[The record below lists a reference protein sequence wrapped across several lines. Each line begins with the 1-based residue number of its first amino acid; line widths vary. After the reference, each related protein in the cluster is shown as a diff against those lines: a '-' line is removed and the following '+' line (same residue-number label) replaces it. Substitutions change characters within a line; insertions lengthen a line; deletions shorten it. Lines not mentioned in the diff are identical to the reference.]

1 MISFETERKLA
12 EVLLKISYS
21 ERLAEES
28 RFVLSSHEA
37 FDPFSTFKAADRLG
51 IGCFSTT
58 ELLAILDK
66 NHFYCTN
73 EEAYLTIKQYDTN
86 QQGKLTIEEFFQLV
100 LPSTCSAL
108 RNIAQSR
115 KGVYCAE
122 VDHLFVKLLQSE
134 ITYHRVSEA
143 AKKTLVLQNDFS
155 ILECF
160 RSVDIRNK
168 GYIDRSGLMDFLRR
182 HKSVNEVDV
191 DSIFRRL
198 DNDGDDLL
206 TYEEFV
212 EDLMPSQVYG
222 AGSGQ
227 MGSSRSSG
235 RFDPQG
241 SFYQASSLR
250 TSSPIKQTASSI
262 NFTKMGYRTSP
273 VRTSTLQNSTFA
285 SSMRSSS
292 KSPRRGGSP
301 LKSLRKGL
309 KRPEDEVREK
319 SPVRNSTL
327 NVPSRTF
334 NQSSFSPQRKNS
346 PLRRSS
352 PVKKN
357 ESFLKSSRTNWI
369 KPSIRPNEAVVEETE
384 LVHWF
389 QEEIKICRDV
399 EKKKNELALRH
410 DFNLIDA
417 FRLFDKNDF
426 GSISLADF
434 EDTFKFF
441 NFSAPRDEIYLLLKH
456 YSLNGRLNFS
466 EFSELMSPKQI
477 EYARILRNR
486 SPNSTEYLDNLNLFS
501 SETLNLILDTFRLIL
516 DAESL
521 AERVRQKLTRMPDF
535 SLHQA
540 FTSIDKDRNGFI
552 TIDEFQNILHTHG
565 IFASSKDLQNLLSK
579 YDKNRDG
586 KVSYS
591 DFVDE
596 ITPKSPRRF

>member
-1 MISFETERKLA
+1 MISFETESKLA
-12 EVLLKISYS
+12 EVLFKISYS
-21 ERLAEES
+21 ESLVEES

-37 FDPFSTFKAADRLG
+37 FDPFTTFKAADRLG

-86 QQGKLTIEEFFQLV
+86 QQGRLGIEEFFQLV

-108 RNIAQSR
+108 RNIAQGR
-115 KGVYCAE
+115 NGVYCAE

-134 ITYHRVSEA
+134 ITYHRVSET
-143 AKKTLVLQNDFS
+143 AKKSLVLQHDFS
-155 ILECF
+155 VLECF

-168 GYIDRSGLMDFLRR
+168 GFIDRSGLMDFLRR
-182 HKSVNEVDV
+182 HKSVNEIDV

-198 DNDGDDLL
+198 DNDGDDLMS
-206 TYEEFV
+206 YQEFV
-212 EDLMPSQVYG
+212 ENLMPSQI
-222 AGSGQ
+222 SGLSSNQ
-227 MGSSRSSG
+227 LTTSRSSN
-235 RFDPQG
+235 RFDTQG
-241 SFYQASSLR
+241 SYYKTSSLR
-250 TSSPIKQTASSI
+250 TTSPIKQTASSI
-262 NFTKMGYRTSP
+262 NLTKMGYKTSP
-273 VRTSTLQNSTFA
+273 IRTSTLQNSTFA
-285 SSMRSSS
+285 SSMRSSD
-292 KSPRRGGSP
+292 KSPRRGSP
-301 LKSLRKGL
+301 LRSLRKGL
-309 KRPEDEVREK
+309 KRSQNGVGEK
-319 SPVRNSTL
+319 SPIRNSTL

-352 PVKKN
+352 PVKKT
-357 ESFLKSSRTNWI
+357 ESSLKSSRSNWT
-369 KPSIRPNEAVVEETE
+369 KPSIRPIEANLEETE
-384 LVHWF
+384 LVNWF

-426 GSISLADF
+426 GSISLPDF
-434 EDTFKFF
+434 EDTFKYF

-456 YSLNGRLNFS
+456 YSPNSRLSFS
-466 EFSELMSPKQI
+466 DFSELISPKQI

-486 SPNSTEYLDNLNLFS
+486 SPNNTEYFDNLTVFS
-501 SETLNLILDTFRLIL
+501 PDTLNLILDTFRLLL

-540 FTSIDKDRNGFI
+540 FTAIDKDRNGFI
-552 TIDEFQNILHTHG
+552 TIDEFQNILHNHG

-586 KVSYS
+586 RVSYS
-591 DFVDE
+591 EFVDE